1 MIIENKWR
9 NGMNKKLILIITV
22 LILIFASA
30 CSGKSNGNLSETK
43 SSDTAADINSSSK
56 VSDVKKEDDKIIQ
69 EAIDT
74 MDDLK
79 LDEINDGILNDSE
92 LDSILNDKDDPIGD
106 IPAK

>member
-1 MIIENKWR
+1 
-9 NGMNKKLILIITV
+9 MNKKLILIVTV

-30 CSGKSNGNLSETK
+30 CINKSASNKTN
-43 SSDTAADINSSSK
+43 SSNTAEKNSSK
-56 VSDVKKEDDKIIQ
+56 VSDVKKEDDKVIQ

-92 LDSILNDKDDPIGD
+92 LDSILKDKDDPIAD